1 MFKYCHGCGG
11 EFQQFV
17 ESCPECHE
25 PLHATPATPEQLD
38 AAAEQSAPLE
48 EPTLVK
54 VGEPWE
60 LRELAETLQAHGI
73 SSQVDSYPLGG
84 SIGRA
89 GIRGEPA
96 RLGIYVARA
105 DHDAV
110 REFAANRAAEESP
123 DGGDYDPN
131 SCPACGE
138 PTPENAAE
146 CSACGLEFPEI
157 DPDAGR

>member
-25 PLHATPATPEQLD
+25 PLHAAPATAEQL
-38 AAAEQSAPLE
+38 AAPAQPSAPLE

-84 SIGRA
+84 SIGT
-89 GIRGEPA
+89 GMRGQTA

-105 DHDAV
+105 DLDAV
-110 REFAANRAAEESP
+110 REFAASRAAEELA
-123 DGGDYDPN
+123 DAGDYDPN

-157 DPDAGR
+157 ETDAGR